1 MRRFAPRWGR
11 LAACAGVSA
20 LVALLPAGPVA
31 ARGAP
36 SGPASK
42 PADAFPLTVDSIMR
56 GPMLVGY
63 PPSALRWSG
72 DSERLYFEWRP
83 RGEDEAATFEVAR
96 TCLGAAS
103 APASRSR
110 TCEPRRLTDD
120 ERRLAPPPE
129 GEWDR
134 TRRRSVGIVDGDV
147 VVVDTVS
154 RTRTLITRTA
164 AAEAHARWSD
174 GGQAVTF
181 VRDQGLYRVWVDW
194 PPHRTD
200 SDQTGGDQTLGDQ
213 TGGDQTGGAQAG
225 GERAPTAFEQ
235 LTDAGPPKRPPA
247 ATDSQQFLKAE
258 EARLLTAVRET
269 EARKA
274 RAEARKEARAVV
286 RLAVGERQSV
296 EDLVLAHAGTVAYA
310 LVVEKPAAAKRADV
324 PAYVTASSY
333 PELLPGR
340 SHVGDVQDLRRLVAV
355 DLPAKRDSPVTLG
368 GVALDPRAGPLLWSL
383 PVVSSDGRHA
393 ATIAVTA
400 DNKHR
405 YLAALGPTPGTA
417 RVIEHLEDGAWVRAL
432 DESGPPPTA
441 IGFVPGT
448 ARLWFLSER
457 DGWMHLYVADLSAPD
472 APPRQLTSG
481 PWEITQAQVTPDGTR
496 FQIVSTEA
504 DAGERHVYTLPV
516 DGGPRTRLTAAPGA
530 HAIELSPD
538 GATWALLSS
547 SANRPPEVFLARAP
561 QAGAAAALDPATVVP
576 VTTSPTAE
584 WLSGTWIAP
593 RVVTYQ
599 ARDGGTVRARLYTPE
614 MLGAKRKK
622 GAPAVVFVH
631 GAGYLQNAHRYW
643 SYYYREYMF
652 HHLLASKG
660 YVVLDPDYRGSAGY
674 GRDWRTG
681 IYRHMGG
688 ADLTDVVDGA
698 RWLVANEK
706 VDAKRL
712 GVYGGSYGGFITLMA
727 MFTTPDVFAAGAAL
741 RPVTDWA
748 HYNHEYTSNI
758 LNAPQIDPA
767 AYRRSS
773 PIYFAEGLE
782 GALLICHGLI
792 DVNVHAQDSIRL
804 AQRLIE
810 LRKEHWELALYPA
823 EGHAFERETSWA
835 DEYKR
840 ILTLFETYLE

>member
-11 LAACAGVSA
+11 LAAASGVLA
-20 LVALLPAGPVA
+20 LVVPWVRPLA
-31 ARGAP
+31 AP
-36 SGPASK
+36 PI
-42 PADAFPLTVDSIMR
+42 PADTAFELTVDSIMR
-56 GPMLVGY
+56 GPGLVGY

-83 RGEDEAATFEVAR
+83 RGEDEAATWEVAR
-96 TCLGAAS
+96 ACLGAAS
-103 APASRSR
+103 APATR
-110 TCEPRRLTDD
+110 TCEPRRLTDE
-120 ERRLAPPPE
+120 ERRLAPPAG
-129 GEWDR
+129 GEWDPAH
-134 TRRRSVGIVDGDV
+134 RRAVGVVDGDV
-147 VVVDTVS
+147 VVVDTVA

-174 GGQAVTF
+174 GGRAVTF
-181 VRDQGLYRVWVDW
+181 VRDQGLYRVWVDRL
-194 PPHRTD
+194 PDPR
-200 SDQTGGDQTLGDQ
+200 DQGG
-213 TGGDQTGGAQAG
+213 
-225 GERAPTAFEQ
+225 TAFEQ
-235 LTDAGPPKRPPA
+235 LTDAGPAKPRPST
-247 ATDSQQFLKAE
+247 TDSQQFLKAE
-258 EARLLTAVRET
+258 EAQLLTAVRES

-274 RAEARKEARAVV
+274 RAEARKEARALV
-286 RLAVGERQSV
+286 RIAVGERQSV
-296 EDLVLAHAGTVAYA
+296 DDLVLAHEGKVAYA
-310 LVVEKPAAAKRADV
+310 LVVDRPAAAHRADV

-340 SHVGDVQDLRRLVAV
+340 THVGDAQDGRRLVAV
-355 DLPAKRDSPVTLG
+355 DLAAKSETT
-368 GVALDPRAGPLLWSL
+368 VALTGAEIDPRAGPLRWSL
-383 PVVSSDGRHA
+383 PVVSDDSRHA
-393 ATIAVTA
+393 ATIVVSA

-405 YLAALGPTPGTA
+405 YVVSLGPSPG
-417 RVIEHLEDGAWVRAL
+417 RVRIVEHLTDTAWVRAL
-432 DESGPPPTA
+432 DESGPPPTTM
-441 IGFVPGT
+441 GFIPGG

-457 DGWMHLYVADLSAPD
+457 DGWMHLYVADLAVPD
-472 APPRQLTSG
+472 PTPRQLTSG
-481 PWEITQAQVTPDGTR
+481 PWEITDAQLAPGGR
-496 FQIVSTEA
+496 QFLIASTEA
-504 DAGERHVYTLPV
+504 DAGDRQVYAMAV
-516 DGGPRTRLTAAPGA
+516 DGGPRTRLTSAPGA
-530 HAIELSPD
+530 HALEPSPD

-547 SANRPPEVFLARAP
+547 SATRPPEVFLAKAP
-561 QAGAAAALDPATVVP
+561 AATVAGAASGASGAAATPVPSPLDHATLVP

-584 WLSGTWIAP
+584 WLAGKWIAP
-593 RVVTYQ
+593 RIVTYT
-599 ARDGGTVRARLYTPE
+599 ARDGVTVRARLYTPE
-614 MLGAKRKK
+614 MVGAKRRNHRP
-622 GAPAVVFVH
+622 GVVFVH

-652 HHLLASKG
+652 HHLLAARG

-706 VDAKRL
+706 VDGKRL

-741 RPVTDWA
+741 RPVTDWS

-758 LNAPQIDPA
+758 LNEPQIDPA

-773 PIYFAEGLE
+773 PIYFADGLK
-782 GALLICHGLI
+782 GALLICHGLV

-810 LRKEHWELALYPA
+810 LRKEHWELALYPV
-823 EGHAFERETSWA
+823 EGHAFEGETSWA

>member
-1 MRRFAPRWGR
+1 MRRFAPRCGR
-11 LAACAGVSA
+11 LAARGALLRGLVAACAGVTAVIA
-20 LVALLPAGPVA
+20 LSPAAPVA
-31 ARGAP
+31 ARGATP
-36 SGPASK
+36 RPA
-42 PADAFPLTVDSIMR
+42 ADTFPLTVDSIMR
-56 GPMLVGY
+56 GPSVVGY

-83 RGEDEAATFEVAR
+83 RGEDEAVTWEVGRACLAATP
-96 TCLGAAS
+96 
-103 APASRSR
+103 APAPGSK

-120 ERRLAPPPE
+120 ERRLAPPPA
-129 GEWDR
+129 GEWDPA
-134 TRRRSVGIVDGDV
+134 RRRSVGIVDGDV

-154 RTRTLITRTA
+154 RRRTLITRTA

-174 GGQAVTF
+174 GGRAVTF
-181 VRDQGLYRVWVDW
+181 VREQGLYRVWVDRM
-194 PPHRTD
+194 PG
-200 SDQTGGDQTLGDQ
+200 QTGG
-213 TGGDQTGGAQAG
+213 
-225 GERAPTAFEQ
+225 EEPVTAFEQ
-235 LTDAGPPKRPPA
+235 LTDAGPPKPRPS
-247 ATDSQQFLKAE
+247 ATDSQQFLKVE
-258 EARLLTAVRET
+258 EAQLLTVVREN

-274 RAEARKEARAVV
+274 RADARKEARALV
-286 RLAVGERQSV
+286 RVAVGERQSV
-296 EDLVLAHAGTVAYA
+296 DDLVLAHDSTVAYA

-340 SHVGDVQDLRRLVAV
+340 GHVGDAQETRRLVAV
-355 DLPAKRDSPVTLG
+355 DLAARRESPVSLG

-405 YLAALGPTPGTA
+405 YVAALGPTPGTA
-417 RVIEHLEDGAWVRAL
+417 RVVEHLQDSAWVRAL

-441 IGFVPGT
+441 MGFVPGS

-457 DGWMHLYVADLSAPD
+457 DGWMHLYVADLAAAD
-472 APPRQLTSG
+472 ATPRQLTSG
-481 PWEITQAQVTPDGTR
+481 AWEITDAHVTPDGTR

-516 DGGPRTRLTAAPGA
+516 DGGDRTRLTAAPGA
-530 HAIELSPD
+530 HAIEVSPD

-547 SANRPPEVFLARAP
+547 FATRPPEVFLARAP
-561 QAGAAAALDPATVVP
+561 KATDAAAAAALDHATVVP
-576 VTTSPTAE
+576 VTTSPTQE
-584 WLSGTWIAP
+584 WLSGTWVAP
-593 RVVTYQ
+593 RVVTYR
-599 ARDGGTVRARLYTPE
+599 ARDGATVRARLYTPE
-614 MLGAKRKK
+614 MLGKKRRKA
-622 GAPAVVFVH
+622 APAVVFVH

-643 SYYYREYMF
+643 SNYYREYMF

-698 RWLVANEK
+698 RWLVTTEK
-706 VDAKRL
+706 VDARRL

-741 RPVTDWA
+741 RPVTDWS

-758 LNAPQIDPA
+758 LNEPHTDPA

-773 PIYFAEGLE
+773 PIYFAEGLK
-782 GALLICHGLI
+782 GALLVCHGLV

-823 EGHAFERETSWA
+823 EGHAFEGETSWA